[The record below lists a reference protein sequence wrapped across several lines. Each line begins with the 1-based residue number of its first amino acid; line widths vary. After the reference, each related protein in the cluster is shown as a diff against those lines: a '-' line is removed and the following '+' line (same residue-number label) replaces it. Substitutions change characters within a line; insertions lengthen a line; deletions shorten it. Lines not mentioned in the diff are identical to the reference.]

1 MGEEPRKA
9 SLPVPHSL
17 LASLDGTVEAVQDEL
32 FGVLPAPGT
41 SQDPAPVCR
50 ERPPIWSTCELRRAC
65 YQGMR
70 HPFLFEAVLIALSP
84 QPDPKSTKKT
94 LSVLTNQ
101 FAYLAPRSG
110 RSKKQ
115 KGGGTDEFI
124 GEYQTVLEQELFD
137 FVLYE
142 VPWIVF

>member
-1 MGEEPRKA
+1 MNY
-9 SLPVPHSL
+9 LFH
-17 LASLDGTVEAVQDEL
+17 LD
-32 FGVLPAPGT
+32 
-41 SQDPAPVCR
+41 
-50 ERPPIWSTCELRRAC
+50 
-65 YQGMR
+65 
-70 HPFLFEAVLIALSP
+70 AVLSAQPP

-94 LSVLTNQ
+94 FSVLTNQ

-124 GEYQTVLEQELFD
+124 GEYQTLLEQEFFD

>member
-1 MGEEPRKA
+1 
-9 SLPVPHSL
+9 
-17 LASLDGTVEAVQDEL
+17 
-32 FGVLPAPGT
+32 
-41 SQDPAPVCR
+41 
-50 ERPPIWSTCELRRAC
+50 
-65 YQGMR
+65 MR